1 MTRPAVA
8 TIIAR
13 NYLPQ
18 ARVLADSLHRFH
30 ADVPLFV
37 LVIDGARVQL
47 PTGCTALS
55 LESIG
60 GRVRRR
66 QSVKEIATA
75 MKPRLLR
82 HLTQEFTSALFIDPD
97 SLVVGELSPLFAAL
111 EQHSI
116 LLTPHLLAPPRTAD
130 RIERELNIVQSGIYN
145 GGLVGVSQSDEGRRF
160 LTWWRDR
167 AEACCR
173 NDVAAGAYYDQRW
186 LDLVPPFFRDVFILR
201 DPGYDVAH
209 WNLPDRVVHVDG
221 AAITV
226 DGHPCRLLHFSGFV
240 PSRPNVV
247 TRYSPRVKRRDIGDM
262 ALLLDRYAALLRAAG
277 WRR

>member
-1 MTRPAVA
+1 MTRAAVA

-18 ARVLADSLHRFH
+18 ARVLGDSLRRFH
-30 ADVPLFV
+30 PDVPLSV
-37 LVIDGARVQL
+37 LIIDDDG
-47 PTGCTALS
+47 S

-60 GRVRRR
+60 IADPKRFRKGRT
-66 QSVKEIATA
+66 VKQIATA
-75 MKPRLLR
+75 VKPRLLR
-82 HLTQEFTSALFIDPD
+82 HLTQQFASVLFIDPD
-97 SLVVGELSPLFAAL
+97 SLVVGDLSPLFDAL
-111 EQHSI
+111 VQHSI
-116 LLTPHLLAPPRTAD
+116 LLTPHLLAPPKTAD
-130 RIERELNIVQSGIYN
+130 RIDRELNIVQSGIYN
-145 GGLVGVSQSDEGRRF
+145 GGLIGVSNNDEGTRF

-173 NDVAAGAYYDQRW
+173 EDVAAGAYYDQRW

-209 WNLPDRVVHVDG
+209 WNLPDRVVCVDG
-221 AAITV
+221 DAISV
-226 DGHPCRLLHFSGFV
+226 DGHRCRLLHFSGFN

-247 TRYSPRVKRRDIGDM
+247 TRYSSRVTRSDIGDM
-262 ALLLDRYAALLRAAG
+262 ALLLDRYAALLRDAG